1 MKRVQMSSS
10 LLSNLSA
17 HICCLSHGSFWG
29 KVLLLAALTLSTAEA
44 AIDFTPVVG
53 ERNQEGVIFKQLIF
67 REKDRKITY
76 EHPNGWTYSGDSRAL
91 RLTPPN
97 VTQAQGD
104 IEQTALRVPEP
115 INEAALRD
123 LAMKTIPAGSLQAT
137 IVAEEQ
143 NPIRI
148 NRQDTFGVTINYL
161 LHGQEYTANVL
172 FANLEDTQLRFRFV
186 ARKQDFEKLFRA
198 FRGSLFLLQW
208 AEGPKAKP

>member
-1 MKRVQMSSS
+1 M
-10 LLSNLSA
+10 
-17 HICCLSHGSFWG
+17 
-29 KVLLLAALTLSTAEA
+29 LAALTLSTAEA

-76 EHPNGWTYSGDSRAL
+76 EQPNGWTYSGDSKGL

-97 VTQAQGD
+97 VAQAQAD
-104 IEQTALRVPEP
+104 IEQSVLRVPEP
-115 INEAALRD
+115 IDEAALRD

-148 NRQDTFGVTINYL
+148 NRQDTFGVTINYV

-198 FRGSLFLLQW
+198 FRGSLFMLQW

>member
-1 MKRVQMSSS
+1 MNRMQMSSS
-10 LLSNLSA
+10 LSSNLSA
-17 HICCLSHGSFWG
+17 RICCLSHGSFWG

-76 EHPNGWTYSGDSRAL
+76 EMPNGWTYSGDSKGL
-91 RLTPPN
+91 RLSPPN
-97 VTQAQGD
+97 VAQAQAD
-104 IEQTALRVPEP
+104 IEQSALRVPEP

-123 LAMKTIPAGSLQAT
+123 LGLKAIPAGSQQAT

-172 FANLEDTQLRFRFV
+172 FVNLEDTQLRFRFV
-186 ARKQDFEKLFRA
+186 ARKQDFETLFRA